1 MLAAISQGM
10 IARDYD
16 HGFGADV
23 VTVLPCHLDMYGK
36 IGRQK

>member
-23 VTVLPCHLDMYGK
+23 VLPCHLDMYGK